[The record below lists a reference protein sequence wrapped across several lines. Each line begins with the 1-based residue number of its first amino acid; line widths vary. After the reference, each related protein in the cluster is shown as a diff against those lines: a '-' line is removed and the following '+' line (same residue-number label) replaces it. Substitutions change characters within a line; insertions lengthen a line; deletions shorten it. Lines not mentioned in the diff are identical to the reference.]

1 MLTTI
6 RLFYINWGASYTLL
20 LKGTSIY
27 LSDEL
32 KKSDQYPVTRPKLLT
47 EENKKDGSLYKIF
60 DKYTSWQQLI
70 SSAPIILW
78 GRVKAKL
85 PSTT

>member
-1 MLTTI
+1 MPTTI
-6 RLFYINWGASYTLL
+6 KLLYKNVGANYTLL

-47 EENKKDGSLYKIF
+47 EENRKDGSLYKIF
-60 DKYTSWQQLI
+60 DK
-70 SSAPIILW
+70 
-78 GRVKAKL
+78 
-85 PSTT
+85 